1 MEHTIRSSGSGA
13 GATSSGRAARPAD
26 ASARRSREGTA
37 SGRPAPDA
45 DDPRPVARA
54 RHVVGQLA
62 SLPRLARSAE
72 AGAAG
77 SVAERIARRRRAAQ
91 ATLDA
96 ESSAVE
102 TDWTRVSVFGAGIAI
117 GALIG
122 AGAALLLAPSTGY
135 ETRTRIARRARQA
148 GGRAADQWED
158 ASEELRH
165 KAKHGARRV
174 KRAATTSRWAVEDAW
189 ERQRRD

>member
-1 MEHTIRSSGSGA
+1 MADTIRSSGSGA
-13 GATSSGRAARPAD
+13 GASSSGHAARPAD

-37 SGRPAPDA
+37 SGRPAPGA

-54 RHVVGQLA
+54 RHIVGQLA
-62 SLPRLARSAE
+62 SLPRLARGAE
-72 AGAAG
+72 AGAG
-77 SVAERIARRRRAAQ
+77 SVAERIARRRRIAQ
-91 ATLDA
+91 ATLEA
-96 ESSAVE
+96 ESGAAE
-102 TDWTRVSVFGAGIAI
+102 TDWTRVTVFGAGIAI

-148 GGRAADQWED
+148 GGRAADQWEGVSD
-158 ASEELRH
+158 ELRH

-189 ERQRRD
+189 ERRRRD